1 MIKHQIKIFNKHADI
16 NNKKILLLK
25 LIPYNYLVLDE
36 LEKAFFLT
44 ATFVVKKEM
53 KRENN

>member
-1 MIKHQIKIFNKHADI
+1 MPSPLLDGG
-16 NNKKILLLK
+16 NKKILLLK